1 MAENSNISWTHHTF
15 NPVIGCTKVSA
26 ACDFCYAEDH
36 ANKWEPLVTWG
47 KPGQKAV
54 YRRTVPSNWR
64 KPMSWNNAAGK
75 LGIRY
80 RVFCASMADVFDS
93 NWDYQTRI
101 DMWNLIGATPNL
113 DWLLLTKRPQNIA
126 HMLPGSWGD
135 GWKNVWLGTTS
146 ENQQEYDRRRLHL
159 LSIPAL
165 VHFFSVEP
173 MMSPIIRD
181 IANERGKKT
190 WYICGGESGPNRRSF
205 NLQWAEDL
213 RRSCAE
219 TKTPFFF
226 KQDSSHKPGIRGRS
240 SDALW
245 ACKQFPVIS

>member
-54 YRRTVPSNWR
+54 HRRTVPSNWR
-64 KPMSWNNAAGK
+64 KPLSWNNAAGK

-93 NWDYQTRI
+93 DWDDQTRI

-135 GWKNVWLGTTS
+135 GWENVWLGTTS

-181 IANERGKKT
+181 LANERGKKT
-190 WYICGGESGPNRRSF
+190 WYICGGESGPNRRQF
-205 NLQWAEDL
+205 NIQWADDL

-219 TKTPFFF
+219 TNTPFFF
-226 KQDSSHKPGIRGRS
+226 KQDSSHMPGIRGRA

-245 ACKQFPVIS
+245 ACKQFPVTS